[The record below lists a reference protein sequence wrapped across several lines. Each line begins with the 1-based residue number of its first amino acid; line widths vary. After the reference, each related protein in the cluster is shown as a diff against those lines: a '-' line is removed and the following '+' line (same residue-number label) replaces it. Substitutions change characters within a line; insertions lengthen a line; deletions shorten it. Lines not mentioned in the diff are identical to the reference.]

1 MKKILITIACLAF
14 LASCGNRQPM
24 QGLDLSN
31 LDTSICPTYDF
42 YQFATGG
49 WQAANPIPD
58 DLARFGTFDKLRRE
72 TQIVVLNMIEELSRQ
87 RNPQGS
93 NAQRIGDLFALG
105 MDTAR
110 LNREGITPILNDLAT
125 IQALSTLDDV
135 VRYIKSQHQQGF
147 MPFFGLFAAADL
159 DNSRMNIAHI
169 SQPGLGM
176 GDRDLY
182 LQDDE
187 RSIRL
192 REAYRTFL
200 TTTFE
205 LAGFSNEQALQMTE
219 DVMHI
224 ETEIA
229 RVTMPRIELRDPR
242 NTFNKMTVRDLQ
254 RMTPVI
260 NWREYFD
267 MLGLTCVEEL
277 NVRNPIFFRNLTSI
291 LRTNSIGQLRSY
303 LTFNL
308 LRSAGPFLST
318 NFGEA
323 SFEYF
328 GRALQGTEAEEER
341 WKTVV
346 STLDGVLGEAV
357 GKKYVARYFPPIARQ
372 RMEELVQNLL
382 LAMADRIDGL
392 EWMSDETKEQAH
404 LKLSTMRVLI
414 GYPKE
419 WMDYSEFVVNAADS
433 YLANMRRGRRFHH
446 NRMLADINSPVDLDR
461 LLMNPHTVNAYYMA
475 TTNTIGFPAGILQ
488 PPFFFMH
495 GDDALNYGAIGMV
508 IGHEI
513 THGFDDQGR
522 RYDKLGN
529 LTDWWTREDE
539 IRFNERTQILVDFF
553 NAIEVAPGVF
563 ANGVLTL
570 GENISDNG
578 GLAIAYS
585 AFQRTEQYRLGQ
597 ELQGFTP
604 SQRFFIAYAT
614 VWAGNIRERAILTQT
629 QTGVHSLPR
638 WRVNGAVPHSD
649 AFHNAFNTQ
658 PGDGMWLAPENRA
671 RIW

>member
-1 MKKILITIACLAF
+1 MKKILIAIAALAF
-14 LASCGNRQPM
+14 LASCANRPAM
-24 QGLDLSN
+24 QELDLSN
-31 LDTSICPTYDF
+31 LDTSICPTDDF
-42 YQFATGG
+42 FQFATGG
-49 WQAANPIPD
+49 WQANNPIPD
-58 DLARFGTFDKLRRE
+58 DLARFGTFDKLRR
-72 TQIVVLNMIEELSRQ
+72 QNQVIVRNIIEELSGQ
-87 RNPQGS
+87 RNAQGTD
-93 NAQRIGDLFALG
+93 AQRIGDLFALG

-110 LNREGITPILNDLAT
+110 LNREGITPILNDLAA
-125 IQALSTLDDV
+125 IQALSTLDEV
-135 VRYIKSQHQQGF
+135 VAHIKSQHQQGF

-169 SQPGLGM
+169 TQPGLGM

-182 LQDDE
+182 LQNDE

-205 LAGFSNEQALQMTE
+205 LADFTNEQALRMTE
-219 DVMHI
+219 HVMRL
-224 ETEIA
+224 ETEMA

-242 NTFNKMTVRDLQ
+242 NTFNKMTVAELQ
-254 RMTPVI
+254 RMTPII
-260 NWREYFD
+260 NWRAYFD
-267 MLGLTCVEEL
+267 MLGVPSVTEL
-277 NVRNPIFFRNLTSI
+277 NVRNPIFFQNLTRI
-291 LRTNSIGQLRSY
+291 LRTSSMDELRSF
-303 LTFNL
+303 LTLHL
-308 LRSAGPFLST
+308 LRSAGPFLSL

-328 GRALQGTEAEEER
+328 GRALSGTEAQQER

-346 STLDGVLGEAV
+346 GNVESVLGEAV
-357 GKKYVARYFPPIARQ
+357 CYIYVQRYFPPIARQ
-372 RMEELVQNLL
+372 RMEELVDNLL
-382 LAMADRIDGL
+382 SAMAYRIDGL
-392 EWMSDETKEQAH
+392 EWMSEETKEQAH
-404 LKLSTMRVLI
+404 LKLSTMQVLI
-414 GYPKE
+414 GYPEE
-419 WMDYSEFVVNAADS
+419 WIDYSALDINADDSFVE
-433 YLANMRRGRRFHH
+433 NMRRGRLFHH
-446 NRMLADINSPVDLDR
+446 RRMLADINNPVDLNR
-461 LLMNPHTVNAYYMA
+461 FLMTPQTVNAYYMA

-529 LTDWWTREDE
+529 LTDWWTPEDE
-539 IRFNERTQILVDFF
+539 ARFNERTRILVDHFY
-553 NAIEVAPGVF
+553 AIEVAPGVF
-563 ANGVLTL
+563 ANGTLTL

-585 AFQRTEQYRLGQ
+585 AFQRTQQYRDGQ

-614 VWAGNIRERAILTQT
+614 VWASNIREREILRQT

-638 WRVNGAVPHSD
+638 WRVNGAVPHID
-649 AFHNAFNTQ
+649 AFQEAFNVQ